1 MALWRRRVMHAGWR
15 GGCPA
20 TPGAGGNSAGECP
33 ARFRRPEL
41 QCLITPRMAAVC
53 GTAPTGLK
61 RGADAVFPA
70 RVRLGL
76 TVGAANAGA
85 GPFG

>member
-1 MALWRRRVMHAGWR
+1 MAPWLRRVMQAGWR

-33 ARFRRPEL
+33 ARFGRPEL
-41 QCLITPRMAAVC
+41 QRLITATMAAVC

-61 RGADAVFPA
+61 RGAGAVFPA

-76 TVGAANAGA
+76 TAGAANAGA
-85 GPFG
+85 GPAG